1 MNLEGTSGGILQK
14 EFWRNRI
21 QYNQSQKDIL
31 QSWFQHDPFPDK
43 AAREQLAKEIGV
55 PESNIQV
62 WFKNYRV
69 KQRKLDYK
77 CFSEKDQTQGHDQSQ
92 HLTQEYLP
100 KEARQ
105 KQTFITWTQKNRLVQ
120 AFERN
125 PFPDIATRKK
135 LAEQTG
141 LQESRIQMW
150 FQKQRSL
157 YLKKSRMEP
166 VNLLVDDPNERPDA
180 TVGWHPINLFL
191 LPDSSHY
198 FSCSNSSSGH
208 ETLPPVLPSTQAP
221 WDPFGFHVSQGPNV
235 MIMQPTQAVQEG
247 EDSDQPLI
255 IPNHLLTLPILTKD
269 LDTPTPFWLQ
279 YQEEHQNHKE
289 HTGSGVPQVKSH
301 SQPEPEHREQQPLN
315 LGQFDISNIL
325 QRWDEICQALL
336 AEWDPL
342 KGTH

>member
-1 MNLEGTSGGILQK
+1 MALQ
-14 EFWRNRI
+14 
-21 QYNQSQKDIL
+21 
-31 QSWFQHDPFPDK
+31 
-43 AAREQLAKEIGV
+43 V
-55 PESNIQV
+55 V

-77 CFSEKDQTQGHDQSQ
+77 SFSEKDQTQRHDQSQ

-105 KQTFITWTQKNRLVQ
+105 NQTFITWTQKKNKLVQ

-157 YLKKSRMEP
+157 YPKNCRREP
-166 VNLLVDDPNERPDA
+166 INLLVDDPNERPHT
-180 TVGWHPINLFL
+180 TVGWHPVNLFIL
-191 LPDSSHY
+191 TDTSHY
-198 FSCSNSSSGH
+198 FSSSNSSSGH
-208 ETLPPVLPSTQAP
+208 QTLLPVLPSTQAP
-221 WDPFGFHVSQGPNV
+221 WDSFRVHVSQGPNV
-235 MIMQPTQAVQEG
+235 MIMQPTQAVQEV
-247 EDSDQPLI
+247 ENSDQPLI
-255 IPNHLLTLPILTKD
+255 LPHHILTLPILKKD
-269 LDTPTPFWLQ
+269 LDTLTPFWLQ

-289 HTGSGVPQVKSH
+289 HTGSGVPQFKSH
-301 SQPEPEHREQQPLN
+301 SQPEPEHREEQPLN
-315 LGQFDISNIL
+315 LGQLDISNIL
-325 QRWDEICQALL
+325 QRWDKICQALL

-342 KGTH
+342 KRTH